1 MCVCVSA
8 CMCVRACVCSVC
20 LCLCMC
26 VCVCVLHLFCF
37 IFILAS
43 WWWSWCCTH
52 FTCALCLNVCALDTV
67 WECKGTEWPSKTP
80 TTNATHAGF
89 PGSPKHYVEEQ
100 TVVLVSSFK
109 VQNTAQT
116 CYFSSRRAVCA
127 GQHQPHQSTVSTAGF
142 PAGGSRG
149 SRSYSYCS
157 CGA

>member
-1 MCVCVSA
+1 VCVCLHVCA
-8 CMCVRACVCSVC
+8 CVRACV
-20 LCLCMC
+20 
-26 VCVCVLHLFCF
+26 VCVCAYVCAFVCV
-37 IFILAS
+37 
-43 WWWSWCCTH
+43 CCTCFVSSSFLPRGGGH
-52 FTCALCLNVCALDTV
+52 GAARTSLAPVCALDTV